1 MNAVLRSRWGLDQNF
16 DAIVDKLD
24 TIRDESADRW
34 VIIDM
39 SVSFN
44 SKKLLRG
51 LSFSSCPS
59 NEPLG
64 TE

>member
-51 LSFSSCPS
+51 LSFSSWSS
-59 NEPLG
+59 NGPLG